1 MNNEALDH
9 LRAEAQRIDAEINR
23 LQRRQNLRIV
33 ILAILTLAAGAT
45 AMYYF

>member
-1 MNNEALDH
+1 MNDEALDQ